1 MKIVLDTNVLVSGL
15 LTPFGASAQ
24 IVRMVASSHLVVCFD
39 VRILAECEEVLR
51 RPKFDFPEAAVSALL
66 DQIEGEG
73 ISLATAPLRTTLPD
87 RDDEPFLEVA
97 VAANLE
103 TPDDP
108 VALVTGN
115 SKHFPEESRQG
126 VTVVSPR
133 YFIDAYGES
142 TAGETSPSLLD

>member
-1 MKIVLDTNVLVSGL
+1 MRIVLDTNVLVSGL

-24 IVRMVASSHLVVCFD
+24 IVGMVASGHLVVCYD
-39 VRILAECEEVLR
+39 VRVLAEYEDVLH

-73 ISLATAPLRTTLPD
+73 IALATTPLGTSLPD

-97 VAANLE
+97 VAANVE

-108 VALVTGN
+108 VPLVTGN
-115 SKHFPEESRQG
+115 SKHYPEESTNAVQ
-126 VTVVSPR
+126 VVSPR
-133 YFIDAYGES
+133 FFVDHYRK
-142 TAGETSPSLLD
+142 

>member
-1 MKIVLDTNVLVSGL
+1 MRIVLDTNVLVSGL

-24 IVRMVASSHLVVCFD
+24 IARMVASGHLVSCYD
-39 VRILAECEEVLR
+39 VRVLAEYEDVLH

-73 ISLATAPLRTTLPD
+73 IALATTPLGTALPD

-97 VAANLE
+97 VAANVE

-108 VALVTGN
+108 VPLVTGN
-115 SKHFPEESRQG
+115 SKHYPEESRHG
-126 VTVVSPR
+126 VQVVSPR
-133 YFIDAYGES
+133 FFVDHYRA
-142 TAGETSPSLLD
+142 